1 MQSINEN
8 SLYNMHFFV
17 VYGYHM
23 QIRTKLRNM
32 KIIKLNLTETFILY
46 NAV

>member
-1 MQSINEN
+1 MKIVFETYIS
-8 SLYNMHFFV
+8 FV

-32 KIIKLNLTETFILY
+32 KIMKLNLTGTFIWY